1 MRSNTHKCR
10 KLELRQKQ
18 AIRTPFPE
26 EHLWTAASGYS
37 EGDALW
43 YFQLPDMSYD
53 DRNMV
58 NERVST
64 TVLQIYLIW
73 TPAQILEHA
82 IEFQG
87 GPKTPASPK
96 TEVSVTLVDGWRLQI
111 NNTTKIF
118 ILDVATILDMS
129 LWNNY

>member
-1 MRSNTHKCR
+1 
-10 KLELRQKQ
+10 
-18 AIRTPFPE
+18 
-26 EHLWTAASGYS
+26 
-37 EGDALW
+37 
-43 YFQLPDMSYD
+43 MSYD

-96 TEVSVTLVDGWRLQI
+96 TEVSVTLVDG
-111 NNTTKIF
+111 
-118 ILDVATILDMS
+118 
-129 LWNNY
+129 